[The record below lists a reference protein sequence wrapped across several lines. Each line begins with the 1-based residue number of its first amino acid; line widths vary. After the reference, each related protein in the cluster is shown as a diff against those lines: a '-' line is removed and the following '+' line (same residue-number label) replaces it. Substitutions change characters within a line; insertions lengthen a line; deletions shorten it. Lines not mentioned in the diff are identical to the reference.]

1 MSNTMG
7 KLQFDQLV
15 TDRARAIMARDR
27 LSMGAAS
34 VAALDELAWELFSH
48 PDRPLPLSGKSYEE
62 GVRDGMLKVGAI
74 SMEMRHA
81 IDELLDSD
89 ADIGRADVK
98 RLAFVIEDETADP
111 IQRAQAS
118 AILRMRE
125 AVESFDA
132 LAPNLNT
139 SNESGLQS

>member
-1 MSNTMG
+1 MD
-7 KLQFDQLV
+7 KQKFDQLV
-15 TDRARAIMARDR
+15 TDRATAIMARDR
-27 LSMGAAS
+27 LSMGTAS
-34 VAALDELAWELFSH
+34 VAALHELAWELFN
-48 PDRPLPLSGKSYEE
+48 RPGQPVATTSKTYEDGLRE
-62 GVRDGMLKVGAI
+62 GMLKVGAI

-89 ADIGRADVK
+89 ADIGRADPK
-98 RLAFVIEDETADP
+98 RLNHVINDETADP

-125 AVESFDA
+125 AVDSFDA

-139 SNESGLQS
+139 SNEPGRQS